1 MKTTHWIAA
10 LCALGMTAPASAGLD
25 DFTTGPVFQTFGPKA
40 PVQSVAPIAEGT
52 IFKIAFDVAKP
63 ADPAT
68 LNRTFESAA
77 RFINMHVEAGV
88 PLDNI
93 SIAVVVHGRAA
104 LDLTRSEFYRSRFD
118 GQDNGSASAIA
129 SLQQAGVT
137 FHLCGQ
143 SAVAQDIGS
152 EDLLPGVSME
162 LSAMTTHAVL
172 QQDGY
177 TLNPF

>member
-1 MKTTHWIAA
+1 MKATHFIAAIAA
-10 LCALGMTAPASAGLD
+10 LGIAGPASAGLI

-40 PVQSVAPIAEGT
+40 ELESTRPIPEGT

-63 ADPAT
+63 ADSGK

-93 SIAVVVHGRAA
+93 SIAIVVHGRAA
-104 LDLTRSEFYRSRFD
+104 LDLTKEEFYRTRLE
-118 GQDNGSASAIA
+118 GNEHGSASAIA

-143 SAVAQDIGS
+143 SAAAQDISAG
-152 EDLLPGVSME
+152 DLLPGVDME
-162 LSAMTTHAVL
+162 LSAMTAHALL